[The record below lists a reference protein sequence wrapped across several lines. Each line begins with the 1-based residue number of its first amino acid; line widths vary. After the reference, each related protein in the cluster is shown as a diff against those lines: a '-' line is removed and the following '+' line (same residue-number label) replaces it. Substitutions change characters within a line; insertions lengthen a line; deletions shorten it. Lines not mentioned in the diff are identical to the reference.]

1 MFFMMGINPGRKE
14 LNHDQMIICSQCGAY
29 GRYRVYMTYMCLTLF
44 FIPCFRWNRQYYVE
58 TTCCGTVYELDPA
71 VGKRIARGENV
82 EIEPQN
88 LRQVRSGR
96 GAYRRCPNCGYE
108 TQEDFEFCPRCGR
121 HF

>member
-14 LNHDQMIICSQCGAY
+14 LNHDQMIICSHCGAY
-29 GRYRVYMTYMCLTLF
+29 GRYRVYMTDMCLTLF

-82 EIEPQN
+82 EIELQN